1 VAVKAGQ
8 VALPHD
14 YDGHLI
20 RRRARLLAMQ
30 TERGAN
36 NSRAL
41 TLERRNMRGKE
52 TIVFRALFDDMKMK
66 SLGELVPGSELE
78 ITGLVQLDY
87 APNNLQSRITR
98 TVPVGLDLI
107 LRNPADVVV
116 LSKRSWWTAE
126 HLTAVLA
133 TVVLALGGALVW
145 SLQLKRQ
152 VRRKTKLF
160 EAIRECHA
168 GGRPI
173 GENVA
178 RLLAAGSEHGF
189 VSRREMEVLGLV
201 RQGFTNAE
209 VGRLLGISERT
220 AKAHVAALLVK
231 LQASDRAEAVARGFE
246 RGLLKP

>member
-1 VAVKAGQ
+1 MSTPATIRLMLVDDHAILRAGLVNLLNGEPGLQVVAVADDGESALKLWQEHRPDIMLLDISMGGMDGIETVRRLRTDFPEARVIMLTSSEAEEDVRHSLEAGASGY
-8 VALPHD
+8 VTKNV
-14 YDGHLI
+14 
-20 RRRARLLAMQ
+20 RRA
-30 TERGAN
+30 E
-36 NSRAL
+36 
-41 TLERRNMRGKE
+41 
-52 TIVFRALFDDMKMK
+52 
-66 SLGELVPGSELE
+66 
-78 ITGLVQLDY
+78 
-87 APNNLQSRITR
+87 
-98 TVPVGLDLI
+98 
-107 LRNPADVVV
+107 
-116 LSKRSWWTAE
+116 
-126 HLTAVLA
+126 
-133 TVVLALGGALVW
+133 
-145 SLQLKRQ
+145 
-152 VRRKTKLF
+152 LF

-178 RLLAAGSEHGF
+178 RLLAAGSEHGV

>member
-1 VAVKAGQ
+1 MSTPATIRLMLVDDHAILRAGLVNLLNGEPGLQVVTVADDGESALKLWQEHRPDIMLLDISMGGMDGIETVRRLRVDFPEARVIMLTSSEAEEDVRHALEAGASGY
-8 VALPHD
+8 VTKNV
-14 YDGHLI
+14 
-20 RRRARLLAMQ
+20 RRA
-30 TERGAN
+30 E
-36 NSRAL
+36 
-41 TLERRNMRGKE
+41 
-52 TIVFRALFDDMKMK
+52 
-66 SLGELVPGSELE
+66 
-78 ITGLVQLDY
+78 
-87 APNNLQSRITR
+87 
-98 TVPVGLDLI
+98 
-107 LRNPADVVV
+107 
-116 LSKRSWWTAE
+116 
-126 HLTAVLA
+126 
-133 TVVLALGGALVW
+133 
-145 SLQLKRQ
+145 
-152 VRRKTKLF
+152 LF

-178 RLLAAGSEHGF
+178 RLLAAGSEHGV